1 MKRYAIYFYMLKPK
15 LPDLRVDWEKGET
28 ATDAVKRLTAKYIKL
43 GYKIEIR
50 SVEEE
55 LQ

>member
-1 MKRYAIYFYMLKPK
+1 MKKYAIYFYMLYPK
-15 LPDLRVDWEKGET
+15 KPDLYVDWEKGET
-28 ATDAVKRLTAKYIKL
+28 ATDAVKRLTAKYTKF